1 MDLLNKYFDSLVF
14 QNVEEKQNYALYV
27 AAVNSLVGGGK
38 MRYVIALVP
47 THLGIH
53 SKAKLSNLPW
63 KNLQTRTCPAGT
75 YNVIAQRWKPPLLNS
90 GIPEIMLNV
99 SKREKNYSTYYID
112 NKSNEYFPFEV
123 LMINS
128 PKKKTIY
135 QYPNSINLHW
145 TIDQF
150 NTVFNYIG
158 DENDLVRQPFLE
170 NKETQVNLT
179 NENPRNNNIE
189 WI

>member
-1 MDLLNKYFDSLVF
+1 
-14 QNVEEKQNYALYV
+14 
-27 AAVNSLVGGGK
+27 
-38 MRYVIALVP
+38 
-47 THLGIH
+47 
-53 SKAKLSNLPW
+53 
-63 KNLQTRTCPAGT
+63 
-75 YNVIAQRWKPPLLNS
+75 
-90 GIPEIMLNV
+90 MLNV